1 MKRMML
7 AAGAVA
13 ILAAAGWF
21 CAQFSWEA
29 AMAEWHGDL
38 SPHVGR
44 SYIIQGSRSIYFDK
58 RAFDDAVV
66 RSEAR
71 TSAGYE
77 ELGKLVDS
85 GALAWVD
92 SWSIVKAIEIERGG
106 ARVVVAKGSP
116 EGKIGWMLDSS
127 LAVVVDPITSR

>member
-58 RAFDDAVV
+58 RAFDDAV
-66 RSEAR
+66 
-71 TSAGYE
+71 